1 MLPQLVF
8 DLTAPPALGREDFFV
23 SPANEL
29 AVRALAR
36 PGDWPQGKMLL
47 AGPKGSGKTHLARI
61 WAADH
66 AAQVIRARS
75 IPAGPTP
82 PGAVLVEDVESVAGD
97 SAAETAL
104 FHLHNAVLSAGS
116 PLLMPGT
123 GQPRDWPVTLPDLAS
138 RLQATAIAML
148 APPDDALLAAVIVKL
163 FADRQIAVP
172 PALVPWLVAR
182 MERSFTAAHDIV
194 AALDARALALGRPV
208 TRALAAEVLDIGAAD
223 GT

>member
-1 MLPQLVF
+1 
-8 DLTAPPALGREDFFV
+8 
-23 SPANEL
+23 
-29 AVRALAR
+29 
-36 PGDWPQGKMLL
+36 
-47 AGPKGSGKTHLARI
+47 
-61 WAADH
+61 
-66 AAQVIRARS
+66 
-75 IPAGPTP
+75 
-82 PGAVLVEDVESVAGD
+82 
-97 SAAETAL
+97 
-104 FHLHNAVLSAGS
+104 
-116 PLLMPGT
+116 
-123 GQPRDWPVTLPDLAS
+123 
-138 RLQATAIAML
+138 ML